1 MSGAHGSRQARD
13 PRQAAAWVGLAR
25 FICRIAGLAGLLVAA
40 TGLVLADPSASPV
53 AAAGKLVS
61 DIASLGSPGAIV
73 FLAGLALA
81 VVAAIAEV
89 AALASY
95 AAGRRSTHWTL
106 TTAQVGI
113 AAAALVAFNI
123 AAFRHPVRWDLTRA
137 KTFTLPPELIS
148 ELQGLEPGTTVV
160 VYQMHRVFPGV
171 AEKPDRFDL
180 AAERKILEKVR
191 DLVDL
196 VRETSGRSLKVIE
209 LDVESENH
217 ERRLKELARD
227 NPALGQ
233 AIDQAPE
240 SSIFFHARRGGSG
253 RELVQRLGF
262 NEFLRLD
269 KVASE
274 ERENLVLLP
283 QGLPPDAAGPDLRG
297 SFPFIRGL
305 VSLEARKPRVG
316 IGVIHEWLTT
326 KGTDVYGLAGLRK
339 TLERNGFDVR
349 DMVLKKLGRSPAPVV
364 STFEESR
371 LDRLESR
378 LQIIAKGFEQRANF
392 VNKSLKTSEEFWA
405 KSSLD
410 AIAEVLSKQFRLPA
424 DKAKRDEILNEFR
437 KDQIAAIAEEKKQIE
452 QADQRALELRKEIEA
467 ERASLDLETLAEQ
480 RRNTDLKGKMEQ
492 LLADCDVLLLPRPS
506 LYDVVSDDDKNL
518 PLWLHGL
525 DREQV
530 EAIKAFMKAGK
541 PVLFCLGPSS
551 ERPGQGPDGK
561 PDPVPAGFTATD
573 GIDTIIKELGYRLNK
588 QTVLFDAEEVAFGER
603 QGGGLTGGTEVK
615 VPPLVLSWPAGT
627 GYPPALRR
635 PADKADHPVRM
646 SQWLASRGLGRA
658 QREDPRLQLR
668 LRHARPVFIEADK
681 DHPERFRQQAEILMT
696 SADSWNEDQPFATE
710 NSTPAFKSATGAKQE
725 KPALEDALMERRRG
739 PFPVGAVA
747 EEKLPEAWFGKD
759 EKQPG
764 FVRSAVIGE
773 AWWLIGPTLD
783 PARERLVTDL
793 FNWLIGRDDRLARRP
808 GEESVWEYP
817 RLEWSAEKAGLWRN
831 GLEFGLPMLAAFV
844 GFTVLLYR
852 RLR

>member
-1 MSGAHGSRQARD
+1 MSGAHKNRTARD
-13 PRQAAAWVGLAR
+13 PRQSAEWVGLLR
-25 FICRIAGLAGLLVAA
+25 FAGRIAGLGGLLTACV
-40 TGLVLADPSASPV
+40 GLVLVDPAVSLPQAAKRLFAELGDFSGV
-53 AAAGKLVS
+53 ATWVFLSGISVAVLAAIS
-61 DIASLGSPGAIV
+61 EIASLA
-73 FLAGLALA
+73 F
-81 VVAAIAEV
+81 
-89 AALASY
+89 Y

-106 TTAQVGI
+106 TLAQIGL
-113 AAAALVAFNI
+113 AAFAVVVFNYAAFN
-123 AAFRHPVRWDLTRA
+123 RPLRWDLTRSH
-137 KTFTLPPELIS
+137 TFTLPPELVA
-148 ELQGLEPGTTVV
+148 ELDGLEPGTTVV

-171 AEKPDRFDL
+171 SDKPDRFDL

-196 VRETSGRSLKVIE
+196 VREASGRSLRVLE
-209 LDVESENH
+209 LDVENEDH
-217 ERRLKELARD
+217 ERKLKKLAEQ

-274 ERENLVLLP
+274 ENENLVLLP
-283 QGLPPDAAGPDLRG
+283 QGLPPGAAAPDLRG
-297 SFPFIRGL
+297 AYPFIRGL
-305 VSLEARKPRVG
+305 TSLEARKPRVG

-326 KGTDVYGLAGLRK
+326 RGTDVYGLVGLRK

-349 DMVLKKLGRSPAPVV
+349 DMVLKKLGRAPAPVV

-378 LQIIAKGFEQRANF
+378 LAIINKGFEQRSKFINETL
-392 VNKSLKTSEEFWA
+392 KRSLEFWDTA
-405 KSSLD
+405 NPDK
-410 AIAEVLSKQFRLPA
+410 IASVLSQQFKLPT
-424 DKAKRDEILNEFR
+424 DKARRDELISEFR
-437 KDQIAAIAEEKKQIE
+437 KDQVAAIAEERKLIE
-452 QADQRALELRKEIEA
+452 QADQRAVEQRKEIEA
-467 ERASLDLETLAEQ
+467 ERGSLDLETLAEQ

-518 PLWLHGL
+518 PHWLHSL
-525 DREQV
+525 DKEQV
-530 EAIKAFMKAGK
+530 DAIKAFLKSGK
-541 PVLFCLGPSS
+541 PVLFCLGPES
-551 ERPGQGPDGK
+551 ERPGQGPDQK
-561 PDPVPAGFTATD
+561 PEPVPQGFSASD
-573 GIDTIIKELGYRLNK
+573 GIDSIVKDLGYRLNK
-588 QTVLFDAEEVAFGER
+588 QTVLFDVEEVAFGER
-603 QGGGLTGGTEVK
+603 QGGGLTGGTEVR
-615 VPPLVLSWPAGT
+615 VPPLQLSWSPGT
-627 GYPPALRR
+627 GYPANLRR
-635 PADKADHPVRM
+635 PGEKTDNPVRA

-668 LRHARPVFIEADK
+668 LRHARPVYVEIDQNNP
-681 DHPERFRQQAEILMT
+681 DRFRQQSEILMT
-696 SADSWNEDQPFATE
+696 SADSWNEDQPYATD
-710 NSTPAFKSATGAKQE
+710 STTPAFKSTAVPKQE
-725 KPALEDALMERRRG
+725 KPDLATALMERRRG

-747 EEKLPEAWFGKD
+747 EEKLPASWFGKD
-759 EKQPG
+759 ERQPG
-764 FVRSAVIGE
+764 FVRTAVIGE

-783 PARERLVTDL
+783 PSRERLVTDL

-808 GEESVWEYP
+808 ADEAVWEYP
-817 RLEWSAEKAGLWRN
+817 RLNWSERKAGLWRS
-831 GLEFGLPMLAAFV
+831 GLEFGLPLCAAFM

>member
-1 MSGAHGSRQARD
+1 MSGAQGGRQARD
-13 PRQAAAWVGLAR
+13 PRQAAEWVGLSR
-25 FICRIAGLAGLLVAA
+25 FACRIAGLAGLLLAA
-40 TGLVLADPSASPV
+40 TGLVLADPAASPV
-53 AAAGKLVS
+53 AAAGKLAG
-61 DIASLGSPGAIV
+61 DITRLSSLGAFV
-73 FLAGLALA
+73 FLAGAGLALA
-81 VVAAIAEV
+81 AGVAEFL
-89 AALASY
+89 ALASY
-95 AAGRRSTHWTL
+95 AAGRRSTHWTVSS
-106 TTAQVGI
+106 AQVAL
-113 AAAALVAFNI
+113 AAAAVIAFNA
-123 AAFRHPVRWDLTRA
+123 AAFNNPVRWDFTRA
-137 KTFTLPPELIS
+137 RTFTLPTELVS

-171 AEKPDRFDL
+171 SDKPDRFDL

-196 VRETSGRSLKVIE
+196 VRETSGRSLKVVE

-217 ERRLKELARD
+217 ERRLKEIARE
-227 NPALGQ
+227 NPALGA

-240 SSIFFHARRGGSG
+240 SSIFFHARRGGGG

-274 ERENLVLLP
+274 ERDNLVLLP
-283 QGLPPDAAGPDLRG
+283 QGLPTGSAGPDLRG
-297 SFPFIRGL
+297 AYPFIRGL

-339 TLERNGFDVR
+339 TLERNGFEVR

-371 LDRLESR
+371 LDRLDSR
-378 LQIIAKGFEQRANF
+378 LQIIAKGFEQRAGF
-392 VNKSLKTSEEFWA
+392 VNKTLKASEEFWT

-437 KDQIAAIAEEKKQIE
+437 KDQVAAIAEERKQIE
-452 QADQRALELRKEIEA
+452 QADQRAMELRKEIEA

-480 RRNTDLKGKMEQ
+480 RRNTDLKGKMDQ

-530 EAIKAFMKAGK
+530 EAVKSFMKSGK

-551 ERPGQGPDGK
+551 ERPGQGPDGR
-561 PDPVPAGFTATD
+561 PDPVPAGFTASD
-573 GIDTIIKELGYRLNK
+573 GVDSIIKELGYRLNR

-615 VPPLVLSWPAGT
+615 VPPLMLSWTPGT
-627 GYPPALRR
+627 GYPASARR
-635 PADKADHPVRM
+635 PAEKADHPVRV

-668 LRHARPVFIEADK
+668 LRHARPVYIEADK
-681 DHPERFRQQAEILMT
+681 DQPDRFRQQAEILMT

-710 NSTPAFKSATGAKQE
+710 SATPAFKSATGTKQE
-725 KPALEDALMERRRG
+725 KPALEDALLERRRG

-747 EEKLPEAWFGKD
+747 EEKLPESWFGKD
-759 EKQPG
+759 EKAPG
-764 FVRSAVIGE
+764 YVRTAVIGE

-808 GEESVWEYP
+808 GDDGEWEYP
-817 RLEWSAEKAGLWRN
+817 RLGWSAEKAGLWRS
-831 GLEFGLPMLAAFV
+831 GLEFGMPMLAAFV

>member
-1 MSGAHGSRQARD
+1 M
-13 PRQAAAWVGLAR
+13 
-25 FICRIAGLAGLLVAA
+25 VAA
-40 TGLVLADPSASPV
+40 TGLVLADP
-53 AAAGKLVS
+53 AATPAEAAVKLVS
-61 DIASLGSPGAIV
+61 QLTDMASPASLV
-73 FLAGLALA
+73 FLAGLGMA
-81 VVAAIAEV
+81 VAAGLAEV
-89 AALASY
+89 VALASY
-95 AAGRRSTHWTL
+95 AAGRRSTHWTM
-106 TTAQVGI
+106 TTAQVALAG
-113 AAAALVAFNI
+113 AALAAFNI
-123 AAFRHPVRWDLTRA
+123 AAFRHPIRWDLTSAR
-137 KTFTLPPELIS
+137 TFTLPAELVS

-196 VRETSGRSLKVIE
+196 VRESSGQRLRVVE

-217 ERRLKELARD
+217 ERRLRELARD

-240 SSIFFHARRGGSG
+240 SSIFFHARRGGTG

-283 QGLPPDAAGPDLRG
+283 QGLPAGTANPDLRG
-297 SFPFIRGL
+297 AYPFIRGL

-339 TLERNGFDVR
+339 TLERNGFEVR

-392 VNKSLKTSEEFWA
+392 VNKSLKASEDFWA
-405 KSSLD
+405 KASLD

-424 DKAKRDEILNEFR
+424 DKAKRDQILTEFR
-437 KDQIAAIAEEKKQIE
+437 KDQVEAIAEEKKQIE

-530 EAIKAFMKAGK
+530 DAVKSFMKAGK

-561 PDPVPAGFTATD
+561 PDPVPTGFTASD
-573 GIDTIIKELGYRLNK
+573 GVDTIIRELGYRLNR

-615 VPPLVLSWPAGT
+615 VPPLVLSWNPGAGYPAG
-627 GYPPALRR
+627 LRR
-635 PADKADHPVRM
+635 TAEKADHPVRV

-668 LRHARPVFIEADK
+668 LRHARPVYLEADK
-681 DHPERFRQQAEILMT
+681 DNPERFRQQAEILMT

-710 NSTPAFKSATGAKQE
+710 TGTPAFKSATGAKAE
-725 KPALEDALMERRRG
+725 KPALEDALAERRRG

-747 EEKLPEAWFGKD
+747 EEQLPESWFAKD
-759 EKQPG
+759 EKHPG

-773 AWWLIGPTLD
+773 AWWLIGPALD

-808 GEESVWEYP
+808 DEGAVWEYP
-817 RLEWSAEKAGLWRN
+817 RLEWSAEKAGLWRS
-831 GLEFGLPMLAAFV
+831 GLGFGMPMAAAFL